1 MRGVDRMQMQRRLQP
16 EIAGITRPLLRIHT
30 DLSGKRTELLIQLYP
45 FSPVS
50 EHSVPAFL
58 FAANFIALRQ
68 SPAGSGR
75 VRGRSRCRDMCGLQ
89 DVRRVLKNAQISDDV
104 RPHSV
109 QLRETG
115 RSSILRR
122 GQVVRIM
129 EKFNEILG
137 VIDNAVWGI
146 PLMVL
151 ILAGGFLLTV
161 RLKGLQMRHLGKALK
176 FMVKNE
182 EGGIGEVTSFGALC
196 TALSATI
203 GTGNIV
209 GVATAVGAGGPGAL
223 FWMILAAFFGMATK
237 YSEGLLAVK
246 FRTVDEDGHA
256 LGGPFY
262 YIEKG
267 MGKRWKWLAKI
278 FAFFGMCVGL
288 FGIGT
293 FTQVNGIASAV
304 KDFFDPNSLHTVTI
318 PGIGEYSWAVVIAS
332 LILAVCVALVII
344 GGIKRIAEVSQV
356 IVPFMAIFYV
366 AVCLLLLVCNF
377 TKIPEAIVI
386 IVKSAF
392 APQSIAGGVAGS
404 MIVAM
409 QKGIARGIFSNEAG
423 LGSAPIAAA
432 AAQTKEPVRQGLVSM
447 TGTFIDTII
456 ICTMTG
462 LSIVLTGAWKVEGL
476 EGVQVTTYAFQN
488 GLPIPAQAASFILM
502 VCLVFFAFTTILG
515 WDYYGERCLEYFS
528 NGSKKS
534 VMVYRWIYIAAVF
547 IGPYMTVSAV
557 WTIADIFNGLM
568 AIPNMIAL
576 IVLNGVV
583 VKETRDYFQRHKN
596 GRLG

>member
-1 MRGVDRMQMQRRLQP
+1 
-16 EIAGITRPLLRIHT
+16 
-30 DLSGKRTELLIQLYP
+30 
-45 FSPVS
+45 
-50 EHSVPAFL
+50 
-58 FAANFIALRQ
+58 
-68 SPAGSGR
+68 
-75 VRGRSRCRDMCGLQ
+75 
-89 DVRRVLKNAQISDDV
+89 
-104 RPHSV
+104 
-109 QLRETG
+109 
-115 RSSILRR
+115 
-122 GQVVRIM
+122 M

-161 RLKGLQMRHLGKALK
+161 RLKGLQIRHLGKALK

-182 EGGIGEVTSFGALC
+182 EGGVGEVTSFGALC

-332 LILAVCVALVII
+332 LILAVCAALVII

-502 VCLVFFAFTTILG
+502 VCLIFFAFTTILG

-583 VKETRDYFQRHKN
+583 VKETRDYFRRHKN